1 MSRHFIKFIDL
12 KLLAKG
18 FCVDDLGMDKT
29 NRFYLARIKTG
40 LSQTEVAERLGLNKT
55 AVSKWEGNKTI
66 PDPAILIQLVT
77 LYNVS
82 ADYLL
87 NISPESQLFDDARIE
102 RPEIMELYDLMTP
115 QQQSNLINYA
125 RGMLAA
131 SASDEQSYSAQ
142 RRKYEL

>member
-1 MSRHFIKFIDL
+1 
-12 KLLAKG
+12 
-18 FCVDDLGMDKT
+18 MDKT

-131 SASDEQSYSAQ
+131 SATEENPISTK
-142 RRKYEL
+142 RRA

>member
-1 MSRHFIKFIDL
+1 
-12 KLLAKG
+12 
-18 FCVDDLGMDKT
+18 MDKT

-40 LSQTEVAERLGLNKT
+40 MSQTEVAEYLGLNKT
-55 AVSKWEGNKTI
+55 AVSKWEGNKTM
-66 PDPAILIQLVT
+66 PDPAVLVQLAG

-87 NISPESQLFDDARIE
+87 NITPESQLFDDARVE

-131 SASDEQSYSAQ
+131 STTEHTPVSTKRGLA
-142 RRKYEL
+142 